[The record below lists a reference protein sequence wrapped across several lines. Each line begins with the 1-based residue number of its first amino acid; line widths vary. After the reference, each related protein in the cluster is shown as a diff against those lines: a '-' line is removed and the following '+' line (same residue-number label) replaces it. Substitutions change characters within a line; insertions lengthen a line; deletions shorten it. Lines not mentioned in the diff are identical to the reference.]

1 MHKRKC
7 HVSMWKTTIRQA
19 ETDNGG
25 CMIALD
31 TKDRARMLKH
41 AIKLHYLKQNCFIL
55 MQIAQIWQK
64 CEQQSILI

>member
-1 MHKRKC
+1 MSCK
-7 HVSMWKTTIRQA
+7 HVKEYNKA

-25 CMIALD
+25 CMIVLD
-31 TKDRARMLKH
+31 TKARILKH

-64 CEQQSILI
+64 CEQQSIRT